1 MKKFSTREFFCALMY
16 IEGGVIMKKVLLSM
30 MLCFL
35 LVGCGN
41 KLVCTASSDKMDS
54 KVTFTIK
61 DGKAASLKEEYKFN
75 DKETA
80 DAFCSLIKLGKSSAD
95 LNDMKISCKSKKVSV
110 SSKNVEDYYETTDID
125 EITESLEDKGF
136 TCE

>member
-1 MKKFSTREFFCALMY
+1 
-16 IEGGVIMKKVLLSM
+16 MKKVLLSM

-61 DGKAASLKEEYKFN
+61 DGKAAFMEEFFVDYIIY
-75 DKETA
+75 A
-80 DAFCSLIKLGKSSAD
+80 CMHASLIKD
-95 LNDMKISCKSKKVSV
+95 LA
-110 SSKNVEDYYETTDID
+110 
-125 EITESLEDKGF
+125 
-136 TCE
+136 